1 MNSASDTDF
10 LQELIMDEEGWLTA
24 VAKLDNRRRI
34 TLPLAACEYL
44 NLGENDFVEVKFRK
58 IKKP

>member
-1 MNSASDTDF
+1 
-10 LQELIMDEEGWLTA
+10 MDEEGWLTA